1 MVSFKHSRTFLITM
15 PDGLAIKT
23 FASSLSPPN
32 SPLIVYGLEFEYEY
46 TEDVSDLFFL
56 IKQITSGMT
65 NLPSASAVLW
75 LSLAFP
81 NIMRKNEKE
90 GNERKIS

>member
-1 MVSFKHSRTFLITM
+1 
-15 PDGLAIKT
+15 
-23 FASSLSPPN
+23 
-32 SPLIVYGLEFEYEY
+32 
-46 TEDVSDLFFL
+46 
-56 IKQITSGMT
+56 MT

-90 GNERKIS
+90 GNERKISWLPSQKKLFLNYKQDTLKLKSEEKGNLHDLSPSFCFEIWGRQNQLMWADLVR